1 MGKTTLHKLYEDYG
15 QSPWLDNLR
24 RDYLTGGHLAELI
37 AQGVRGITT
46 NPTIMANSIEDE
58 EDYDEQLCEMAADL
72 SAEDAYWELSISDV
86 RDALGFF
93 KEIYESSKGDD
104 GFVSIEVSPRL
115 AHDRDAT
122 IAAARHLHERIGEP
136 NLLVK
141 VPATKEG
148 IPAIRTLIS
157 EGHSINVTLIFSIE
171 RYGEVID
178 AYLGGLEDLL
188 QAGNIQALKKVRSVA
203 SFFVSRIDT
212 EVDRRL
218 DALAEAGTSV
228 EHLKGRIALAQA
240 KTAYALF
247 LEKFSGPRWEKLKAA
262 GGALQKPLWA
272 STSTKNPAYPDLLY
286 VDGLI
291 GPSTVN
297 TMPDATLAAFLD
309 HGTLRRTVDEDLE
322 QAKKEL
328 EELAQLG
335 IDMTE
340 VTNLLE
346 EQGVASFEKSF
357 DGLMTNLE
365 AKLASLRGRRGS

>member
-1 MGKTTLHKLYEDYG
+1 MGKTTLHQLYEDYG

-24 RDYLTGGHLAELI
+24 RDYITGGHLAELI
-37 AQGVRGITT
+37 EQGVRGITT

-58 EDYDEQLCEMAADL
+58 EDYDEQLGEMAADL

-93 KEIYESSKGDD
+93 KGIYESSKGDD

-188 QAGNIQALKKVRSVA
+188 QRGNTEALKKVRSVA

-218 DALAEAGTSV
+218 DALFEAGKSV

-262 GGALQKPLWA
+262 GAALQKPLWA

-309 HGTLRRTVDEDLE
+309 HGKLHRTVDEDVE
-322 QAKKEL
+322 KAKKEL
-328 EELAQLG
+328 EELAELG

-340 VTNLLE
+340 VTDLLE

>member
-1 MGKTTLHKLYEDYG
+1 MGKTTLHKLYEEYG

-58 EDYDEQLCEMAADL
+58 EDYDEQLGEMATDL

-122 IAAARHLHERIGEP
+122 IAAARHLHERIAEP

-188 QAGNIQALKKVRSVA
+188 QAGNIEALKKVRSVA

-218 DALAEAGTSV
+218 DALAEAGKSV
-228 EHLKGRIALAQA
+228 KHLKGRIALAQA

-262 GGALQKPLWA
+262 GAALQKPLWA
-272 STSTKNPAYPDLLY
+272 STSTKNAAYSDLLY

-328 EELAQLG
+328 EELAELG

-346 EQGVASFEKSF
+346 DQGVASFEKSF